1 MPYIID
7 ELVRWHMTLRAFVTW
22 PRGQSGR
29 EAMWRSGA
37 PRSPS
42 RPQSGDAHTRCYAQ
56 LESSDL
62 ITYSLSQPNGAELN
76 SPAES
81 PGRSP
86 HGDRPSFES
95 DKHLGGSTS
104 TRCCATRITPFS

>member
-1 MPYIID
+1 MPYIIG
-7 ELVRWHMTLRAFVTW
+7 ELVQWRMTLHAFVTW

-29 EAMWRSGA
+29 GAMRRSGA

-42 RPQSGDAHTRCYAQ
+42 RPQGGDAHTRCYTQ

-62 ITYSLSQPNGAELN
+62 ITYSLLSTKGAELN
-76 SPAES
+76 RPAES

-86 HGDRPSFES
+86 HGDRPSFDSE
-95 DKHLGGSTS
+95 KHLRGRLQRDVAQPGLPLS
-104 TRCCATRITPFS
+104 